1 MTGVFPS
8 LSGVL
13 FRRILSA
20 GAIFCAVLLMTIHG
34 PAPAQTNPQP
44 DEPNYDSQLCTTLGG
59 TVLPVAGEDVCTQ
72 IDATGTFCIVGSD
85 DVFPCRGLYK
95 HVLFCHN
102 LDRPAI
108 NPFICGAV
116 CANGAPLGGICQLPF
131 AGAALKPGQPFTV
144 SRGSAERAGVYHGE
158 RRGLHFIYFTESN
171 IFRANQNRLA
181 DFADH
186 SRQCALGNAEGKTTP
201 WRVPTLA
208 ETAVLLADA
217 PGDFAVVSDS
227 AGFGNDLLRP
237 NSEFQ
242 IPLPS
247 DGCAGQCAPPLE
259 GFSAAAGN
267 AAVVPTFPGRSI
279 RPEILTQI
287 PNAARPAG
295 IQSEED
301 LENLRRA
308 RLGPPAFIRAPH
320 QTRAADIVFPCVAP
334 VAPGYESPPLDSR
347 IQITPIGAPVQT
359 GDAAAAVVVHP
370 SYAAPNAPDIAA
382 GAPLF
387 TVFAV
392 ARRLEADE
400 GASPAFATV
409 QTSIG
414 LSVLV
419 GGNEHILSGTGMLAL
434 PIVAAS
440 VLRADLPARIPIL
453 AVAAPSVGPIQSEF
467 FYYASVPVET
477 PPPVTAVA
485 LASLSY
491 RPITVNADGET
502 VTLDAV
508 VLASLAHAEINLPPE
523 MSGET
528 ESGEIEIISSRPG
541 VQYEPDL
548 PNLRLIRRG
557 PVPAGAEQVRAK
569 FTHPRMRGD
578 ITMLFTFRPAQMTA
592 DPGEFVP
599 AGDLRRGG
607 FAVSPLDTV
616 PLFTLTSAVPATRLE
631 FVQPLHG
638 DRFNYH
644 GFTHRA
650 VYLGGGQIEFSAF
663 PPRALISE
671 EGYNPANFFITYN
684 PPFEGNE
691 NVWRVVREE
700 NYKSYIGNDYYAVD
714 GMKDELGRLHA
725 TISIFDTTE
734 CDIAPGG
741 NNIELQGTAAPGHRS
756 DIYQCPARLCA
767 PAAASENLPP
777 EVLKCPEYFSRVEID
792 GDFVVATPKQGGG
805 YDYAPYDETKRT
817 EGALNSVPM
826 VVNNPQACVPVAQ
839 ARAAGIIPPENPLSD
854 ANGPTTKYGGEI
866 MFCPPLRRVATVIVA
881 AQNSEYESRPWTT
894 KVRNSLGVLVPQTIY
909 AAALLTLEITVS
921 VRREAAEFDPDLYF
935 PPDATADFLRN
946 SQSRGE
952 RRYHPARAVP
962 DFASQLSVL
971 TVDNGATIH
980 VIRHPVMAVNI
991 PPNHR
996 YDIVMPAHGGFALT
1010 VLPRGKN
1017 TFPLLPPG
1025 DAPPRQTPQF
1035 LAGEVPVAYPN
1046 RPAEFH
1052 YVESEN
1058 PDSAKERLAVFYV
1071 PPNRPIPAQ
1080 TSRRGVVRFTVVHL
1094 SETNGETV
1102 ETVAGAAQF
1111 TLSLTAVAK
1120 MPVHDA
1126 GRRYLQGS
1134 SIPETDVIPPEML
1147 GMRDVFPELID
1158 DNLMK
1163 DGTMTYLGARRPV
1176 LRADHAPNRNAFA
1189 LIERDDRP
1197 VAYQLQIN
1205 TTLTNS
1211 NGTTYDQLQSVSPA
1225 VSGDHIL
1232 SLKYANPNVFLG
1244 EYLMT
1249 FRANI
1254 PPMDAASD
1262 YWDNPRSLEEFVRVM
1277 LTYDAAF
1284 YATLTVSGIG
1294 LAINNWPLENYLRFQ
1309 SETADL
1315 FRQVDAALD
1324 SYLLNPQTTVLMGR
1338 QVAPDDYNGAIQAMA
1353 VRVLDQIY
1361 TTDGGALNIE
1371 PYLPYSLGR
1380 YGKYEGASA
1389 SHDSRVRDIADILKY
1404 HVSDNARIK
1413 TVRVA
1418 EGYAGPLFIY
1428 DPKDAHPFQSVDISA
1443 KIHPDAPN
1451 YFEATDGLAGMR
1463 RRLPNGGIL
1472 EIVETGD
1479 GRLQAR
1485 IPEPLPR
1492 ITSGGGLESYIR
1504 STVVNFVYP
1513 IPEPPASL
1521 APPSTV
1527 AIALPTIR
1535 AKGDEGDGEY
1545 VDISRVERGTVS
1557 WIAPDTFL
1565 LESFPYDLTLGA
1577 SVLMRPTLYAYA
1589 PEGGREIL
1597 LSLQITVREI
1607 RSYATVDA
1615 VVYFDL
1621 TAENGAHLPPLEIP
1635 EEDATAGKSF
1645 EIRLPDAWRYPRG
1658 GEWSVAAGAD
1668 LEGLALRGG
1677 RVAVTSALSAGFY
1690 PLSLEYAPRN
1700 SDNLLGRVPYVFA
1713 LNVLSLKT
1721 EQEAAAD
1728 LANAAAAGNRAE
1740 VSRLLRESPLPGEA
1754 KAASGPYAGKT
1765 PLHAAL
1771 MGFASSDSAAQTE
1784 ARIHIVWELVENGAN
1799 WWTVDDEGLAPMH
1812 RALLAA
1818 AQNETVMPIRALAT
1832 APFAPRDK
1840 RGRIATKGAAV
1851 TVDFP
1856 VATGPENAPMADD
1869 ELSTPLEY
1877 AAAQYDAALDGGDD
1891 AAVDAWS
1898 AALSEFDK
1906 LYGLGCQ
1913 RSTDRLTALCL
1924 SRRVEERRRDELS
1937 GETPLHT
1944 AVRTQST
1951 MTVEAL
1957 LAEGADVNAGLIS
1970 AVDIGG
1976 SPSPMHYAVSL
1987 ANPHLVSLMAI
1998 GFKKEKVGGKCPLG
2012 IIPTVSGVGF
2022 SGGSFA
2028 ATVSECLV
2036 RTNYKPGG
2044 SWLFDAVNYP
2054 SVALTPPT
2062 YATVLLAEAL
2072 AASPRDAVRITLL
2085 QRISLM
2091 LNPEPVFDPDRANP
2105 DAALAM
2111 LAVEAVP
2118 DLERIEKVLG
2128 FGADANGLADGV
2140 PLLITTAAL
2149 GNGEVV
2155 RLLLKAGA
2163 DPAVRWGDT
2172 TLPHRMTR
2180 TSGSPTWTEAERVM
2194 SVFAAVV
2201 NSERTTEGAE
2211 ITFDWS
2217 LRDGTESGGKAILD
2231 YLAGDGEYIVDN
2243 TVAVHRVADIIY
2255 AAGYAQRRRHFQCTP
2270 CVTGAMD
2277 ENCVATTARP
2287 RVCYGDDTVV
2297 PGAPTNLSVEVSGN
2311 DVTVYWDSPLLPS
2324 GNVVYQAQ
2332 RRHKVNN
2339 TCAGGGNF
2347 SGWYAIGAIITS
2359 QEEVGD
2365 SGWRGVNTNVG
2376 QVNFYHCYEWRIG
2389 VTNGGTASPIWSQP
2403 TIGIDIDR
2411 Q

>member
-1 MTGVFPS
+1 MTGAFPF
-8 LSGVL
+8 LSGVF

-20 GAIFCAVLLMTIHG
+20 GAFLCAVLLMTIPA
-34 PAPAQTNPQP
+34 PAPAQTESNS
-44 DEPNYDSQLCTTLGG
+44 DSQRCATLGG
-59 TVLPVAGEDVCTQ
+59 TLISVGDGVDNVCQ
-72 IDATGTFCIVGSD
+72 NLDASGTFCIVDSKD
-85 DVFPCRGLYK
+85 AFPCLGLYNR
-95 HVLFCHN
+95 VSICHA
-102 LDRPAI
+102 LGRPAI
-108 NPFICGAV
+108 NPFICGPV
-116 CANGAPLGGICQLPF
+116 CANGEPRGGTCALPF
-131 AGAALKPGQPFTV
+131 AEAALKPGQPFTLTKN
-144 SRGSAERAGVYHGE
+144 SAARTGTYHGE
-158 RRGLHFIYFTESN
+158 RRGLHYVYFTEPN
-171 IFRANQNRLA
+171 IFRQNPNRLA
-181 DFADH
+181 TFADH
-186 SRQCALGNAEGKTTP
+186 AAQCALGGETTP

-370 SYAAPNAPDIAA
+370 SYAAPNAPNIDA

-453 AVAAPSVGPIQSEF
+453 AVAAPSVGPVQSEF

-557 PVPAGAEQVRAK
+557 PVPTRPEQVRAK

-650 VYLGGGQIEFSAF
+650 VDRSGGQLEFSAF

-671 EGYNPANFFITYN
+671 EGYASSVFYIAER
-684 PPFEGNE
+684 PPFWGEH
-691 NVWRVVREE
+691 WRLVREDS
-700 NYKSYIGNDYYAVD
+700 YRFYIGP
-714 GMKDELGRLHA
+714 DEAAIPAGNFSP
-725 TISIFDTTE
+725 TGCE
-734 CDIAPGG
+734 IAPGG
-741 NNIELQGTAAPGHRS
+741 NNIVLQPILPNHRTT
-756 DIYQCPARLCA
+756 IYRCPAEQCPALA
-767 PAAASENLPP
+767 PLTDGNVSP
-777 EVLKCPEYFSRVEID
+777 EALECPEYLERVEIT

-805 YDYAPYDETKRT
+805 YDYEPYDENKRT
-817 EGALNSVPM
+817 EAALNSVPM
-826 VVNNPQACVPVAQ
+826 VVNNPQACVPVAD

-881 AQNSEYESRPWTT
+881 AQNPAYETRPFTT
-894 KVRNSLGVLVPQTIY
+894 EVRNSLGVLVPQTIY

-962 DFASQLSVL
+962 DFASQLSVFL
-971 TVDNGATIH
+971 VDNGATIH

-1058 PDSAKERLAVFYV
+1058 PDPAKERLAVFYV

-1284 YATLTVSGIG
+1284 YATLTVSGVG

-1380 YGKYEGASA
+1380 YGKYKGASA
-1389 SHDSRVRDIADILKY
+1389 FHDSRVRDIADILKY

-1472 EIVETGD
+1472 EIIEAGD

-1513 IPEPPASL
+1513 VPEPPASL

-1740 VSRLLRESPLPGEA
+1740 VSRLLRESPVPGEA

-1799 WWTVDDEGLAPMH
+1799 WWTVDDDGLAPMH

-1937 GETPLHT
+1937 GETPLHA

-2028 ATVSECLV
+2028 ATVSECRV

-2054 SVALTPPT
+2054 SVALTPPI

-2111 LAVEAVP
+2111 LAAEAVP

-2180 TSGSPTWTEAERVM
+2180 TSGSPTWTEAERVI

-2347 SGWYAIGAIITS
+2347 NSWYAIVPIITS

-2389 VTNGGTASPIWSQP
+2389 VTNGGTTSPIWSQP